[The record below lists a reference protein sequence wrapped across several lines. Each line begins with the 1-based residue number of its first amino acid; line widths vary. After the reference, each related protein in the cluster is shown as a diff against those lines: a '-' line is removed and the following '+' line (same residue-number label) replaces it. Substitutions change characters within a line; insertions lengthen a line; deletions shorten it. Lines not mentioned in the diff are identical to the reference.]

1 MRNVSPQF
9 EAALRLFDE
18 ENARDPNQEMVGGI
32 ARPRE
37 LVYAERVTEWVLKLS
52 PNASEA
58 LLLAA
63 RSQHLCR
70 WEIPRSRYP
79 EGRSGYLRWR
89 SALKQFHADRS
100 AEVLRQ
106 TGYGE
111 EMVARVRSLN
121 LKADFPE
128 DPESRLLEDALCLVF
143 LQHQFGDLARRT
155 EESKMVNVLRKSWA
169 KMTDQARAEAL
180 KLPFNELDQTLLD
193 KALPPAH

>member
-9 EAALRLFDE
+9 EATLRLFDE

-193 KALPPAH
+193 KALTSDH